1 MAQYLPH
8 HSVHLSVEYLYPL
21 QVPSKLLRVLLPLG
35 LSPLIPLLPLFFCG
49 SLKSLFP
56 EFLSLDQVLTSNIP

>member
-35 LSPLIPLLPLFFCG
+35 LSPLIPVTTFFCG
-49 SLKSLFP
+49 SLKALFP
-56 EFLSLDQVLTSNIP
+56 EFLALDHILTSNIP